1 MTSIPDL
8 AGVSNREKMN
18 DTIMIGRRAIVCL
31 VLLLGCLATTSLSAQ
46 DTTSAGERLG
56 ISTTKPAEGPF
67 VEIPGGYMVPY
78 KGKIP
83 GTDVEFEMIPIPG
96 GTFKMGSPDGEA
108 DRRADEGPQIE
119 VKVEPFWMGKHEV
132 TWSEYMTFMDLD
144 AVFKQF
150 QQKSLRPVDRTQM
163 DKVITAP
170 SSLYDPSFTFEAGEE
185 PDQPAATVSQF
196 AAKQYTK
203 YISLLNDD
211 FYRLPTEAEWEYAC
225 RAGTTTA
232 YYFGDDPKDLKKHAW
247 IADNSDD
254 ERHTVG
260 KKKPNPWGLH
270 DMYGNVAEWVLDG
283 YSENGYAR
291 NAGKTVTTAEATE
304 QPTKLFPRVLR
315 GGSWELDAE
324 DCRSAARMK
333 SHDDEWKSEDPNFPR
348 SPWWYTTSP
357 ALGAGF
363 RVIRPY
369 QAPAT
374 PAERA
379 PYWDADVQ
387 QIKKDCENRI
397 DANGRGAF
405 GIIDPTLPAA
415 IEALRSKR

>member
-18 DTIMIGRRAIVCL
+18 DTIMIWRRAIVCL
-31 VLLLGCLATTSLSAQ
+31 ALLLGCLATTSLSAQ

-291 NAGKTVTTAEATE
+291 NAGKTVTTAEAIRTMTSGKARTRIFHAV
-304 QPTKLFPRVLR
+304 P
-315 GGSWELDAE
+315 GG
-324 DCRSAARMK
+324 
-333 SHDDEWKSEDPNFPR
+333 
-348 SPWWYTTSP
+348 
-357 ALGAGF
+357 
-363 RVIRPY
+363 
-369 QAPAT
+369 
-374 PAERA
+374 
-379 PYWDADVQ
+379 
-387 QIKKDCENRI
+387 
-397 DANGRGAF
+397 
-405 GIIDPTLPAA
+405 TLPALRWERA
-415 IEALRSKR
+415 SASFGPIKHPQLRLSERRTGTPMSNKLRRTARIASMPTAVGHSGSSTRRCPPRSKR

>member
-1 MTSIPDL
+1 MSGTVV
-8 AGVSNREKMN
+8 AGFSDREKMN
-18 DTIMIGRRAIVCL
+18 DTMMTGRRSLAGM
-31 VLLLGCLATTSLSAQ
+31 VLLCGFLIANILSAQ
-46 DTTSAGERLG
+46 GTTNQGERLG
-56 ISTTKPAEGPF
+56 ISTTKPAEGLS
-67 VEIPGGYMVPY
+67 VEVPGGFMVPY
-78 KGKIP
+78 MAKIP
-83 GTDVEFEMIPIPG
+83 GTDVEFEMVPIPG
-96 GTFKMGSPDGEA
+96 GTFKMGSPEGEA
-108 DRRADEGPQIE
+108 DRRTDEGPQIE
-119 VKVEPFWMGKHEV
+119 IKVEPFWMGKHEV
-132 TWSEYMTFMDLD
+132 TWAEYMNFMDLD

-150 QQKSLRPVDRTQM
+150 QQKAIRPVDRAQM
-163 DKVITAP
+163 DKVVTAP

-283 YSENGYAR
+283 YSETGYAR
-291 NAGKTVTTAEATE
+291 NAGKTVTTAEAFE
-304 QPTKLFPRVLR
+304 QATKLFPRVLR

-374 PAERA
+374 AAERA
-379 PYWDADVQ
+379 PYWDADVE

-415 IEALRSKR
+415 IEALKSKK